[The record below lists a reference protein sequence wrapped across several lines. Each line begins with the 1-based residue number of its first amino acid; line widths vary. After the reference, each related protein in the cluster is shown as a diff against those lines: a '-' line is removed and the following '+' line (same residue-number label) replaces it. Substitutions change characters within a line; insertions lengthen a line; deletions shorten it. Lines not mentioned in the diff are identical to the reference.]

1 MPDIRARA
9 SEMSLS
15 TMSQGR
21 GQSERVGWSRIHV
34 IVTSTSFCMSP
45 VLQALLS
52 FLTCSHFLRKHIL
65 TGLWLNRRMF
75 SDHNAWFGNLADFCY
90 AFVTMRTSCDRPQLH
105 WGAASGR
112 TTHSSVGN
120 LRVSETDRQ
129 TKKLPNNLPFC

>member
-1 MPDIRARA
+1 MNVHITYRT
-9 SEMSLS
+9 EGVCTIQYS
-15 TMSQGR
+15 TSSQ
-21 GQSERVGWSRIHV
+21 QFADVWRVGELQTR
-34 IVTSTSFCMSP
+34 M
-45 VLQALLS
+45 LQALLS

-75 SDHNAWFGNLADFCY
+75 SIIMHGSATLP
-90 AFVTMRTSCDRPQLH
+90 TSATHSLPCELHVIARQLH

-129 TKKLPNNLPFC
+129 TKKSPNNLPFC